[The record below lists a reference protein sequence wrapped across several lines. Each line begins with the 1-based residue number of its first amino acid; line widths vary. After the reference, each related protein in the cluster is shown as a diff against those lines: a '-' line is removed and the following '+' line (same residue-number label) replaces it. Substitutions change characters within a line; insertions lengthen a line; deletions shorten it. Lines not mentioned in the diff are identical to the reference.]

1 MAGRVAVERT
11 HICDV
16 VGCKDAWQILR
27 NRSCLS
33 RGTAVNLCGV
43 LQTRSEMIDIKGT
56 KLFLIKLECGIN
68 IIVKKSTCLRWHD
81 EIQIGH
87 EHVYTKLIPTSLQKG
102 GNHQHELY
110 AVDEGSKMYIRHD
123 VDFAIISAEE
133 WLQKHSKPSFRNT
146 EFKNIPAPI
155 ENLDLFSY
163 KGTVTQVLDVS
174 FRIYELDN
182 AVRLF
187 MSQCPPAA
195 PRPRVGDE
203 LLIHNAHHQLNTKH
217 AKLLLHCCALSSIQI
232 SSKRERLEDSTD
244 VPSITLQKT
253 LYASLLSQSQVENL
267 CEIKLMLNQQFPQP
281 RLSDRMFLHL
291 MKTEPSI
298 GSMFISNSRNVL
310 DEFLTCL
317 HHCPLTRRETLP
329 EFGFVC
335 IKDLLQV
342 PWDSDF
348 IPSSMKPPTS
358 DWHHGV
364 KRFGSQCLLGLLK
377 TSEET
382 GQLLLC
388 DATGALDVVTCC
400 IHSNPTASLSM
411 ATSTECVHN
420 TQTVNIDMDTGIETE
435 SIDGGDSDDSGL
447 DRAVLK
453 HSCFDGCCCSSR
465 TYGQTFPCCYAHQ
478 CCQGKV
484 VCVRNFYL
492 VTEPRTNKTLI
503 KKCMPSTSA
512 LEYSSSYRYLVLDL
526 LKTGMVCDFGKE
538 KCSTVKRS
546 CSSAE
551 LMSNENNVGCSDIK
565 YKPSDIAND
574 QKFNSSVCQFAA
586 TNTLNTCSGGQ
597 GQGVLHKHERAGGGF
612 VFCRQLSCSGRPPSH
627 TNDAGLTDT
636 VKPAKADCTKQ
647 HAKDV
652 VSKPDEIDTEA
663 FEKEHEKGS
672 SDLMEPA
679 DKVCLLFEG
688 PLLRHY
694 GVIYPGMF
702 LNFVAAKSAPLFAMN
717 ISNVKIQKMAVKSKT
732 RILLSV
738 NSAADVCE
746 TWQGTW
752 SPWDTLSSLT
762 AVLQQGFQIGIV
774 NFEGLVV
781 RRMTTS
787 PDRESS
793 HKDTWSSA
801 GVPQQC
807 ARLLVEDILHENK
820 KIWLYVNERDARCP
834 AGLIPGSRAA
844 FYNVERKVAK
854 NGNVYCRYVQ
864 FSSVRILC
872 FQSDRLAFSSRDNV
886 KNDIPAQASAL
897 PLVFLSD
904 IWTQSCTSQVYTSQV
919 YRCACDVIRVPKV
932 SLKCTC
938 GTCTSLIVG
947 GQCTSPGC
955 ITGETWDY
963 SARASIV
970 VDDGSCVAMVTL
982 TGPDVQSLLQLTD
995 EQWNALRQE
1004 VSMVGEV
1011 FVQGVCPVLETPV
1024 HQFVHML
1031 SESRSVKRTWDLL
1044 LAPSVTRIDINTIE
1058 PEDFVW
1064 KEFDTGSGR
1073 VNTQCLPFLQLKC
1086 LKLSTFCPESIIQ
1099 HQM

>member
-317 HHCPLTRRETLP
+317 HHCPLTRRETL
-329 EFGFVC
+329 
-335 IKDLLQV
+335 
-342 PWDSDF
+342 
-348 IPSSMKPPTS
+348 
-358 DWHHGV
+358 
-364 KRFGSQCLLGLLK
+364 
-377 TSEET
+377 
-382 GQLLLC
+382 
-388 DATGALDVVTCC
+388 
-400 IHSNPTASLSM
+400 
-411 ATSTECVHN
+411 
-420 TQTVNIDMDTGIETE
+420 
-435 SIDGGDSDDSGL
+435 
-447 DRAVLK
+447 
-453 HSCFDGCCCSSR
+453 
-465 TYGQTFPCCYAHQ
+465 
-478 CCQGKV
+478 
-484 VCVRNFYL
+484 
-492 VTEPRTNKTLI
+492 
-503 KKCMPSTSA
+503 
-512 LEYSSSYRYLVLDL
+512 
-526 LKTGMVCDFGKE
+526 
-538 KCSTVKRS
+538 
-546 CSSAE
+546 
-551 LMSNENNVGCSDIK
+551 
-565 YKPSDIAND
+565 
-574 QKFNSSVCQFAA
+574 
-586 TNTLNTCSGGQ
+586 
-597 GQGVLHKHERAGGGF
+597 
-612 VFCRQLSCSGRPPSH
+612 
-627 TNDAGLTDT
+627 
-636 VKPAKADCTKQ
+636 
-647 HAKDV
+647 
-652 VSKPDEIDTEA
+652 
-663 FEKEHEKGS
+663 
-672 SDLMEPA
+672 
-679 DKVCLLFEG
+679 VCLLFEG

-717 ISNVKIQKMAVKSKT
+717 ISNVNIQKMAVKSKT

-774 NFEGLVV
+774 SFEGLVV

-904 IWTQSCTSQVYTSQV
+904 IWTQSCTSQVY
-919 YRCACDVIRVPKV
+919 RCACDVIRVPKV

-1044 LAPSVTRIDINTIE
+1044 LAQSVTRIDINTIE